1 MEKPL
6 ARCFLTK
13 ITKIT
18 PGINVKIPAA
28 DRIEILATKTLAT
41 RVMIAPIGFAYTTV
55 NALDNKIST
64 QENKKQ
70 KNAVTVIPGK
80 I

>member
-13 ITKIT
+13 IKKMT

-41 RVMIAPIGFAYTTV
+41 LVMIAPIGLAYTTV
-55 NALDNKIST
+55 SALDNKIST

-70 KNAVTVIPGK
+70 KNAVTAIPGE

>member
-1 MEKPL
+1 MEKPR
-6 ARCFLTK
+6 ARCSLTK
-13 ITKIT
+13 ITKMT

-28 DRIEILATKTLAT
+28 DRMDILATKTLAT
-41 RVMIAPIGFAYTTV
+41 LDMIAPIGFAYTTV
-55 NALDNKIST
+55 SALDNNISI

-70 KNAVTVIPGK
+70 KNAVTATPGE

>member
-13 ITKIT
+13 ITKMT

-28 DRIEILATKTLAT
+28 DRIEILAIKTLAT
-41 RVMIAPIGFAYTTV
+41 LVMIAPIGFAYTKV
-55 NALDNKIST
+55 KALDNKIST

-70 KNAVTVIPGK
+70 KNAVTAIPGE

>member
-13 ITKIT
+13 ITKMT

-28 DRIEILATKTLAT
+28 DRIEILAIKTLA
-41 RVMIAPIGFAYTTV
+41 RRNPITSRTSAQDVF
-55 NALDNKIST
+55 
-64 QENKKQ
+64 QR
-70 KNAVTVIPGK
+70 
-80 I
+80 

>member
-1 MEKPL
+1 M
-6 ARCFLTK
+6 
-13 ITKIT
+13 T

-28 DRIEILATKTLAT
+28 ERIEILAIKTLAT
-41 RVMIAPIGFAYTTV
+41 LVMIAPIGFAYTKV
-55 NALDNKIST
+55 NALDNNIST

-70 KNAVTVIPGK
+70 KNAVTAIPGE

>member
-28 DRIEILATKTLAT
+28 DKIEMLATKILETLD
-41 RVMIAPIGFAYTTV
+41 MIAPIGFAFTTV
-55 NALDNKIST
+55 RALDNKIST

-70 KNAVTVIPGK
+70 KNAVTAIPGE

>member
-13 ITKIT
+13 ITKMT

-28 DRIEILATKTLAT
+28 DRIEIFATNTQATL
-41 RVMIAPIGFAYTTV
+41 VMIAPIGLTYTTV
-55 NALDNKIST
+55 SALDNKIST

-70 KNAVTVIPGK
+70 KNAVTVIPGE